1 MNRECS
7 PFNGE
12 AFEVFLT
19 SGSPPRSLYSQIG
32 KARLNEC
39 PPFFFFF
46 FFGLVWYSGVRSCF
60 DCLQVPCE

>member
-39 PPFFFFF
+39 PPLFFFFF
-46 FFGLVWYSGVRSCF
+46 FWFGLVQWRAVLLRLSSSPV
-60 DCLQVPCE
+60 